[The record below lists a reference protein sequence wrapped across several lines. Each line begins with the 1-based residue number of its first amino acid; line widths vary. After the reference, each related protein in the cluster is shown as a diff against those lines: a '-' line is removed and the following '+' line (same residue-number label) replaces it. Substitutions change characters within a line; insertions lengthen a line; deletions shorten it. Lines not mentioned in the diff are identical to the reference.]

1 MNIPHSKEEARMRSD
16 ATMQDTLV
24 LPAATPTTTGPT
36 TAEPKETVPAR
47 RTSERIKKRKATPLA
62 VTTRAGRKR
71 QKLSAPTMSIEA
83 TASTTTTEVEG
94 SAVSMPMLTEVKE
107 LVDQLKELKEELKAL
122 KDQPLPSSGDP
133 DSDDTGGSKKAVTTR
148 RRRRAM
154 SREQKERLH
163 VRICTLSGDK
173 LQGLIDLVAR
183 EATEA
188 LVAPSETEVEID
200 LSVLPSAKLWLLYD
214 YCAAS

>member
-1 MNIPHSKEEARMRSD
+1 
-16 ATMQDTLV
+16 
-24 LPAATPTTTGPT
+24 
-36 TAEPKETVPAR
+36 
-47 RTSERIKKRKATPLA
+47 
-62 VTTRAGRKR
+62 
-71 QKLSAPTMSIEA
+71 
-83 TASTTTTEVEG
+83 
-94 SAVSMPMLTEVKE
+94 MLTEVKE
-107 LVDQLKELKEELKAL
+107 LVDQLKELKDELKAL
-122 KDQPLPSSGDP
+122 KDQPLPTASGDP

-173 LQGLIDLVAR
+173 LQGL
-183 EATEA
+183 ATEA
-188 LVAPSETEVEID
+188 LVTPSETEVEID